1 MTDMFTG
8 MPFYW
13 QGGGGGGLGGLG
25 GNAATGQ
32 PAMSSS
38 QINASM
44 GWNPYASF
52 NPFANTPGGFGGQTD
67 YYSNLGAAFGRQT
80 GGFNASPGYPSGNVQ
95 RGADLPA
102 PDTSGYDPLGGG
114 TPPGYN
120 PFDSSTYGMLL
131 GGWGQPQPQPQAQ
144 PQPSLRDQLAQ
155 IARPPTNNI
164 PNLGY
169 NPGMQNWFAPQSRAN
184 AYAPLYGAMQFPNS
198 GTPSQYYSPAQQPP
212 SFQQP
217 FSFDRPGGALPLGGG
232 GPGVYQNDPFGGLTG
247 AGG

>member
-102 PDTSGYDPLGGG
+102 PDTSGRRSLPGSRGG
-114 TPPGYN
+114 TRPHTAHRSARISSSARS
-120 PFDSSTYGMLL
+120 FDLHRQGERRR
-131 GGWGQPQPQPQAQ
+131 A
-144 PQPSLRDQLAQ
+144 
-155 IARPPTNNI
+155 I
-164 PNLGY
+164 PD
-169 NPGMQNWFAPQSRAN
+169 
-184 AYAPLYGAMQFPNS
+184 
-198 GTPSQYYSPAQQPP
+198 QQPP
-212 SFQQP
+212 AE
-217 FSFDRPGGALPLGGG
+217 FDRGKWLSCR
-232 GPGVYQNDPFGGLTG
+232 
-247 AGG
+247 